1 MSTAENYIAKIP
13 LPKFRVWDKMRC
25 RNSLVSFDLEITGR
39 CNNNCS
45 HCYINLPATDKSA
58 KAKELSF
65 SQIKTIVDQAYS
77 LGALWCLITGGEPL
91 LREDFFEI
99 YIYLKKKGFLISVFT
114 NATLITN
121 EHIELFKRYPPRDI
135 EMTVYGVTQDTYEK
149 VSRVKGS
156 FTKFMRGLG
165 LLLEN
170 GVRVRFKAMALRS
183 NLDEFQQISE
193 FCREKTKDY
202 FRFDPFL
209 HLRFDGDKRKN
220 AEIKAQRLS
229 AEEIVKIEQADP
241 ERSRALEKNCD
252 KFILPE
258 SGHNSCNHLFHCG
271 TGNGSFTVSYDGYFR
286 LCSSL
291 WHPECLYD
299 LKIGSLRQAYEEF
312 VPQVRSM
319 RSSNKEFLDK
329 CRNCPI
335 INLCIWCSA
344 HAHLETGKLDMP
356 VDYFCEVAH
365 ARADM
370 LKKK

>member
-1 MSTAENYIAKIP
+1 MGKTGNYIVKIP
-13 LPKFRVWDKMRC
+13 LPEFAAWDKMR
-25 RNSLVSFDLEITGR
+25 RGHSLVSFDLEITAR

-58 KAKELSF
+58 KAKELSL
-65 SQIKTIVDQAYS
+65 SQIKTIVDQAHS

-91 LREDFFEI
+91 LREDFPEI
-99 YIYLKKKGFLISVFT
+99 YLYLKQKGFLVSIFT
-114 NATLITN
+114 NATLIN
-121 EHIELFKRYPPRDI
+121 EEHIKLFKKYPPRDI

-156 FTKFMRGLG
+156 FAKFIYGLR

-170 GVRVRFKAMALRS
+170 GVRVRLKTMALRS
-183 NLDEFQQISE
+183 NLDELQQISE

-209 HLRFDGDKRKN
+209 HLRFDSDKKRN
-220 AEIKAQRLS
+220 AEIKNQRLS
-229 AEEIVKIEQADP
+229 EEEIVKIEQADP
-241 ERSRALEKNCD
+241 ERSGTLEKNCD
-252 KFILPE
+252 KFILPGLE
-258 SGHNSCNHLFHCG
+258 DGNCNHLFHCG
-271 TGNGSFTVSYDGYFR
+271 SGNGSFTVSYDGYFR

-299 LKIGSLRQAYEEF
+299 LKTGSLRQAYEEF
-312 VPQVRSM
+312 VPQVRGM

-329 CRNCPI
+329 CRKCSI
-335 INLCIWCSA
+335 INLCIWCPA
-344 HAHLETGKLDMP
+344 HAYLETGKLDMP

-370 LKKK
+370 LKRA